1 MSGFKG
7 AYRSMGYSDYE
18 NIILTPLQY
27 SSVIKGTWTTDRNA
41 VYLSNYI
48 IYNTTGSV
56 VGGVLDEIVF
66 NQTLSGG
73 IYNFIISFNRSTNT
87 AITQMLIDGIPYG
100 NTFDTYGAASS
111 AITQTFNN
119 VMLEAGLHTISFR
132 VTGKNAAS
140 SAYYFVFQQLIIQ
153 RIG

>member
-18 NIILTPLQY
+18 NIILTPMQY
-27 SSVIKGTWTTDRNA
+27 SSVVKGTWAFDKNT

-56 VGGVLDEIVF
+56 IGGVLDEIVF
-66 NQTLSGG
+66 NQSVVGG
-73 IYNFIISFNRSTNT
+73 VYNFIMSFNRSTNT
-87 AITQMLIDGIPYG
+87 AIAQMLIDGIPYG
-100 NTFDTYGAASS
+100 NTFDTYGTAS
-111 AITQTFNN
+111 ATITQTFNN
-119 VMLEAGLHTISFR
+119 IHLEAGQHTISFR
-132 VTGKNAAS
+132 VTGKNASS